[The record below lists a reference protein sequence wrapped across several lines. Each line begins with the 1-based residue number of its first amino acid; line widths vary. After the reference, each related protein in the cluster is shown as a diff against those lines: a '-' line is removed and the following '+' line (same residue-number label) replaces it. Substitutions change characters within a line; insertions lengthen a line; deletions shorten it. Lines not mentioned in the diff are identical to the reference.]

1 MTPRFDD
8 SSFTVAIVGCG
19 GFIGSHLLDAVLE
32 RTRWRVFGVDLD
44 FYRLQHR
51 LNHERCEF
59 LCADL
64 ADPAVVE
71 RIAQFPLVVNLAAIC
86 TPSRYMGEACEVIRS
101 NYDHPAALAEACAK
115 SGAWL
120 VHFSTSEIYGKTA
133 ADSGELV
140 EDSTPAVFGP
150 VTASRWSY
158 ATAKLL
164 AERFIAGLSGLRW
177 TVVRPFNF
185 VGPYMDFMPGVDG
198 EGIPRVL
205 ANFSTALLRGEPLK
219 LVNGGK
225 AKRCFTSVHDAID
238 FLFALF
244 DAGLGC
250 ALSFGVGDSPDSGCK
265 TAAGAGH
272 SGRDAAGV
280 SKVGS
285 APGASELK
293 VGAAPGAGVSKVGA
307 APGAGELKVGAA
319 SNAGVFSQAFNVGNA
334 GNEVSIAEL
343 AQKMRTIFAK
353 VRGVDVSSLPEPQ
366 SVSGEEYY
374 GAGYDDSMRRMP
386 SVAKAERLL
395 GFRARIPLDTAL
407 EESLSWFVMHYSV

>member
-1 MTPRFDD
+1 MNLQLNDR
-8 SSFTVAIVGCG
+8 SVTVAIVGCG

-64 ADPAVVE
+64 ADPEVVA
-71 RIAQFPLVVNLAAIC
+71 RIARCPLVINLAAIC

-101 NYDHPAALAEACAK
+101 NYDHPAALADACAK
-115 SGAWL
+115 SGSWL
-120 VHFSTSEIYGKTA
+120 VHFSTSEVYGKTA
-133 ADSGELV
+133 PECGELE
-140 EDSTPAVFGP
+140 EDSTSLTFGP
-150 VTASRWSY
+150 VAASRWSY

-164 AERFIAGLSGLRW
+164 AERYIAGLPGLKW

-225 AKRCFTSVHDAID
+225 AKRCFTSVHDAVD

-244 DAGLGC
+244 MA
-250 ALSFGVGDSPDSGCK
+250 
-265 TAAGAGH
+265 
-272 SGRDAAGV
+272 
-280 SKVGS
+280 
-285 APGASELK
+285 GASES
-293 VGAAPGAGVSKVGA
+293 GTAS
-307 APGAGELKVGAA
+307 GAA
-319 SNAGVFSQAFNVGNA
+319 SEVECNAEVFSQAFNVGNPE
-334 GNEVSIAEL
+334 NEVSIAEL
-343 AQKMRTIFAK
+343 AAKMRQIYAEI
-353 VRGVDVSSLPEPQ
+353 RGVDVASLPDPQ
-366 SVSGEEYY
+366 VVAGEEYY

-386 SVAKAERLL
+386 SVEKAKRLL
-395 GFRARIPLDTAL
+395 GFRASTPIDVCLR
-407 EESLSWFVMHYSV
+407 ESLTWFVMHYSV

>member
-51 LNHERCEF
+51 MNHERCEF

-164 AERFIAGLSGLRW
+164 AERFIAGLPGLRW

-250 ALSFGVGDSPDSGCK
+250 ALSFGVGDLPD
-265 TAAGAGH
+265 
-272 SGRDAAGV
+272 
-280 SKVGS
+280 
-285 APGASELK
+285 ASE
-293 VGAAPGAGVSKVGA
+293 SKVGA
-307 APGAGELKVGAA
+307 APNAGCKTAP
-319 SNAGVFSQAFNVGNA
+319 SIGVFSQAFNVGNVE
-334 GNEVSIAEL
+334 NEVSIAEL
-343 AQKMRTIFAK
+343 AQKMRAIFAK
-353 VRGVDVSSLPEPQ
+353 VRGVDVSTLPEPQ

>member
-1 MTPRFDD
+1 MNPRFDD
-8 SSFTVAIVGCG
+8 SSITVAIVGCG

-101 NYDHPAALAEACAK
+101 NYDHPAALAEACAR

-133 ADSGELV
+133 VESGELV

-164 AERFIAGLSGLRW
+164 AERFIAGLPGLRW

-244 DAGLGC
+244 
-250 ALSFGVGDSPDSGCK
+250 
-265 TAAGAGH
+265 
-272 SGRDAAGV
+272 
-280 SKVGS
+280 
-285 APGASELK
+285 
-293 VGAAPGAGVSKVGA
+293 AAP
-307 APGAGELKVGAA
+307 
-319 SNAGVFSQAFNVGNA
+319 NAGVFSQAFNVGNPE
-334 GNEVSIAEL
+334 NEVSIAEL
-343 AQKMRTIFAK
+343 AGKMRSIFAK
-353 VRGVDVSSLPEPQ
+353 VRGVDVSTLPEPQ
-366 SVSGEEYY
+366 VISGEEYY

-386 SVAKAERLL
+386 SVKKAERLL
-395 GFRARIPLDTAL
+395 GFKARISLDVAL
-407 EESLSWFVMHYSV
+407 EESLSWFVKHYSVEQ

>member
-1 MTPRFDD
+1 MLPQFDD
-8 SSFTVAIVGCG
+8 TSVTVAIVGCG
-19 GFIGSHLLDAVLE
+19 GFIGSHLLDAILE

-44 FYRLQHR
+44 FYRVQHR

-71 RIAQFPLVVNLAAIC
+71 RLAKFPLVVNLAAIC
-86 TPSRYMGEACEVIRS
+86 TPSRYMAESCEVIRS
-101 NYDHPAALAEACAK
+101 NYDHPAALATACAR

-120 VHFSTSEIYGKTA
+120 VHFSTSEIYGRTA
-133 ADSGELV
+133 PDSGELV
-140 EDSTPAVFGP
+140 EDSTPVLLGP

-164 AERFIAGLSGLRW
+164 AERFIAGLPGLKW

-225 AKRCFTSVHDAID
+225 AKRCFTSVHDAVD

-244 DAGLGC
+244 A
-250 ALSFGVGDSPDSGCK
+250 
-265 TAAGAGH
+265 
-272 SGRDAAGV
+272 
-280 SKVGS
+280 
-285 APGASELK
+285 
-293 VGAAPGAGVSKVGA
+293 VGADPKRCGGI
-307 APGAGELKVGAA
+307 L
-319 SNAGVFSQAFNVGNA
+319 SQAFNVGNPV
-334 GNEVSIAEL
+334 NELSIAEL
-343 AQKMRTIFAK
+343 AGKMRSIFAK
-353 VRGVDVSSLPEPQ
+353 VRGVDVSTLPEPQ
-366 SVSGEEYY
+366 VVSGEEYY
-374 GAGYDDSMRRMP
+374 GVGYDDSMRRLP
-386 SVAKAERLL
+386 SVVKADSLL
-395 GFRARIPLDTAL
+395 GFKARIPLDVAL
-407 EESLSWFVMHYSV
+407 EESLSWFVKHYDTGASS

>member
-51 LNHERCEF
+51 MNHERCEF

-164 AERFIAGLSGLRW
+164 AERFIAGLPGLRW

-244 DAGLGC
+244 DAGLGG
-250 ALSFGVGDSPDSGCK
+250 ALSFGVGDLPD
-265 TAAGAGH
+265 
-272 SGRDAAGV
+272 
-280 SKVGS
+280 
-285 APGASELK
+285 ASE
-293 VGAAPGAGVSKVGA
+293 SKVGA
-307 APGAGELKVGAA
+307 APNAGCKTAP
-319 SNAGVFSQAFNVGNA
+319 SIGVFSQAFNVGNVE
-334 GNEVSIAEL
+334 NEVSIAEL
-343 AQKMRTIFAK
+343 AQKMRAIFAK
-353 VRGVDVSSLPEPQ
+353 VRGVDVSTLPEPQ

>member
-1 MTPRFDD
+1 MNLRFDD
-8 SSFTVAIVGCG
+8 SSVTVAIVGCG

-71 RIAQFPLVVNLAAIC
+71 RIARFPLVVNLAAIC

-101 NYDHPAALAEACAK
+101 NYDHPAALASACAK
-115 SGAWL
+115 SGSWL
-120 VHFSTSEIYGKTA
+120 VHFSTSEIYGRTA
-133 ADSGELV
+133 PDSGELV
-140 EDSTPAVFGP
+140 EDSAPAVFGP
-150 VTASRWSY
+150 VAASRWSY

-164 AERFIAGLSGLRW
+164 AERYIAGLPGLRW

-205 ANFSTALLRGEPLK
+205 ANFSTALVRGEPLK

-225 AKRCFTSVHDAID
+225 AKRCFTSVHDAVD

-244 DAGLGC
+244 A
-250 ALSFGVGDSPDSGCK
+250 APDS
-265 TAAGAGH
+265 
-272 SGRDAAGV
+272 
-280 SKVGS
+280 
-285 APGASELK
+285 
-293 VGAAPGAGVSKVGA
+293 
-307 APGAGELKVGAA
+307 
-319 SNAGVFSQAFNVGNA
+319 GVFSQAFNVGNPE
-334 GNEVSIAEL
+334 NEVSIAEL
-343 AQKMRTIFAK
+343 AQKMRSIFAK
-353 VRGVDVSSLPEPQ
+353 VRGVDVSTLPEPQ
-366 SVSGEEYY
+366 VVSGEEYY

-386 SVAKAERLL
+386 SVTKAERLL
-395 GFRARIPLDTAL
+395 GFNARIPLDVAL
-407 EESLSWFVMHYSV
+407 EESLSWFVKHYSVEQ

>member
-71 RIAQFPLVVNLAAIC
+71 RIAQFPIVVNLAAIC

-133 ADSGELV
+133 ADSGELE

-164 AERFIAGLSGLRW
+164 AERFIAGLPGLRW

-250 ALSFGVGDSPDSGCK
+250 TLSFGVGDSPDAGCK

-272 SGRDAAGV
+272 SGRNAAGV
-280 SKVGS
+280 
-285 APGASELK
+285 LK
-293 VGAAPGAGVSKVGA
+293 VGAAPG
-307 APGAGELKVGAA
+307 
-319 SNAGVFSQAFNVGNA
+319 AGVFSQAFNVGNPE
-334 GNEVSIAEL
+334 NEVSIAEL

-353 VRGVDVSSLPEPQ
+353 VRGVDVSTLPEPQ

-407 EESLSWFVMHYSV
+407 EESLSWFVKHYSV

>member
-1 MTPRFDD
+1 MNLRLDD
-8 SSFTVAIVGCG
+8 SSITVAIVGCG

-71 RIAQFPLVVNLAAIC
+71 RIAKFPLVVNLAAIC

-115 SGAWL
+115 SGSWL
-120 VHFSTSEIYGKTA
+120 VHFSTSEIYGKTTP
-133 ADSGELV
+133 DSGELL
-140 EDSTPAVFGP
+140 EDETPAVFGP

-164 AERFIAGLSGLRW
+164 AERFIAGLPGLRW

-225 AKRCFTSVHDAID
+225 AKRCFTSVHDAVD

-244 DAGLGC
+244 DAGSDPERC
-250 ALSFGVGDSPDSGCK
+250 DGV
-265 TAAGAGH
+265 
-272 SGRDAAGV
+272 
-280 SKVGS
+280 
-285 APGASELK
+285 L
-293 VGAAPGAGVSKVGA
+293 
-307 APGAGELKVGAA
+307 
-319 SNAGVFSQAFNVGNA
+319 SQAFNVGNA
-334 GNEVSIAEL
+334 ENEVSVAEL
-343 AQKMRTIFAK
+343 AAKMRSIFAK
-353 VRGVDVSSLPEPQ
+353 VCGVDVSTLPEPQ
-366 SVSGEEYY
+366 VVSGEEYY
-374 GAGYDDSMRRMP
+374 GAGYDDSMRRLP
-386 SVAKAERLL
+386 SVEKAQRLL
-395 GFRARIPLDTAL
+395 GFKAAIPLDTAL
-407 EESLSWFVMHYSV
+407 EESLSWFVKHYSV

>member
-1 MTPRFDD
+1 MNPRFDD

-71 RIAQFPLVVNLAAIC
+71 RIVQFPLVVNLAAIC

-101 NYDHPAALAEACAK
+101 NYDHPAALAEACAR

-164 AERFIAGLSGLRW
+164 AERFIAGLPGLRW

-244 DAGLGC
+244 DAG
-250 ALSFGVGDSPDSGCK
+250 SG
-265 TAAGAGH
+265 TAQ
-272 SGRDAAGV
+272 
-280 SKVGS
+280 
-285 APGASELK
+285 
-293 VGAAPGAGVSKVGA
+293 
-307 APGAGELKVGAA
+307 
-319 SNAGVFSQAFNVGNA
+319 NAGVFSQVFNVGNA
-334 GNEVSIAEL
+334 DNELSIAEL
-343 AQKMRTIFAK
+343 AQKMRQIYAEI
-353 VRGVDVSSLPEPQ
+353 RGVDIATLPEPQ
-366 SVSGEEYY
+366 VVAGEEHY
-374 GAGYDDSMRRMP
+374 GTGYDDSMRRLP
-386 SVAKAERLL
+386 GVEKAERLL
-395 GFRARIPLDTAL
+395 GFRASTPIDVCLR
-407 EESLSWFVMHYSV
+407 ESLTWFVKHYSV

>member
-1 MTPRFDD
+1 MNPRFDD

-120 VHFSTSEIYGKTA
+120 VHFSTSEIYVRTSP
-133 ADSGELV
+133 DSGELI
-140 EDSTPAVFGP
+140 EDETPAVFGP

-164 AERFIAGLSGLRW
+164 AERFIAGLPGLKW

-225 AKRCFTSVHDAID
+225 AKRCFTSVHDAVD

-244 DAGLGC
+244 
-250 ALSFGVGDSPDSGCK
+250 
-265 TAAGAGH
+265 AAG
-272 SGRDAAGV
+272 
-280 SKVGS
+280 
-285 APGASELK
+285 
-293 VGAAPGAGVSKVGA
+293 GAATDTGSR
-307 APGAGELKVGAA
+307 AA
-319 SNAGVFSQAFNVGNA
+319 SGVFSQAFNVGNA
-334 GNEVSIAEL
+334 ENEVSIAEL
-343 AQKMRTIFAK
+343 AQKMRAIFAK
-353 VRGVDVSSLPEPQ
+353 VRGVDVSTLPEPQ

-386 SVAKAERLL
+386 SVAKAENLL
-395 GFRARIPLDTAL
+395 GFKARIPLEVAL
-407 EESLSWFVMHYSV
+407 EESLSWFVGHYDTGASS